1 MADGAKRMLTGT
13 DVRRYRKQLGLSQ
26 IDFARQ
32 VGIAQATLSQIEIG
46 QITLSD
52 DHLKKLE
59 RAFRG
64 PKYELS
70 FAEFQRQAEQEH
82 AERLSALMARQD
94 QYVTLRAWRWS
105 ESFDLDAVP
114 PSDGDAGLVM
124 VRSSGRP
131 LAAVQLNRRSAH
143 WGAGEILVFEHCQR
157 NDVEEGDICL
167 VKAKPPRARRAK
179 TMIALAHKTPSKH
192 GRVLQF
198 EPLSPV
204 SAVFTATDETVQVY
218 LRAIFRCRYL

>member
-1 MADGAKRMLTGT
+1 MLTGF

-26 IDFARQ
+26 MDFARQ
-32 VGIAQATLSQIEIG
+32 VGVSQGMLSQLESG
-46 QITLSD
+46 QINLSH

-70 FAEFQRQAEQEH
+70 FDEFQKQAEQEH
-82 AERLSALMARQD
+82 AERLSALTAQQE
-94 QYVTLRAWRWS
+94 QYVALRAWRWS

-114 PSDGDAGLVM
+114 PSDGNAALVM

-131 LAAVQLNRRSAH
+131 LVAVQLNRRSAH

-167 VKAKPPRARRAK
+167 VKAKPPRARRARA
-179 TMIALAHKTPSKH
+179 MIALAHKTPSKR

-198 EPLSPV
+198 EPLSPA
-204 SAVFTATDETVQVY
+204 SAAFTATDETVQAY

>member
-1 MADGAKRMLTGT
+1 MG
-13 DVRRYRKQLGLSQ
+13 LGQ
-26 IDFARQ
+26 MDFARQ
-32 VGIAQATLSQIEIG
+32 VGFSQGMLSQIEIG

-70 FAEFQRQAEQEH
+70 FDEFQEQAEQEQ
-82 AERLSALMARQD
+82 AERLSALTAQQE

-105 ESFDLDAVP
+105 GSFDLDAVP

-131 LAAVQLNRRSAH
+131 LVAVQLNRRSTH
-143 WGAGEILVFEHCQR
+143 WVTGEILVFEHCQR

-167 VKAKPPRARRAK
+167 VKAKPPRVRLAK
-179 TMIALAHKTPSKH
+179 TMITLARKTQSKR

-204 SAVFTATDETVQVY
+204 SAVFAATDETVQAY
-218 LRAIFRCRYL
+218 LRAIFRCRYLK

>member
-1 MADGAKRMLTGT
+1 MLTGS
-13 DVRRYRKQLGLSQ
+13 DVRGYRKLLGLNQ

-32 VGIAQATLSQIEIG
+32 VGVSQGLLSQLESG
-46 QITLSD
+46 QISLSH

-70 FAEFQRQAEQEH
+70 FDEFQKQAEQEH
-82 AERLSALMARQD
+82 AERLSALTAQQE

-105 ESFDLDAVP
+105 GSFDLDAMP

-143 WGAGEILVFEHCQR
+143 WGAGEILVFEHCQH

-167 VKAKPPRARRAK
+167 VKAKPPRTRRAK
-179 TMIALAHKTPSKH
+179 TMIVLAHQTPSKRD
-192 GRVLQF
+192 RVLQL
-198 EPLSPV
+198 EPLSPA
-204 SAVFTATDETVQVY
+204 SAVFAATDETVQAY
-218 LRAIFRCRYL
+218 LRAIFRCRYLK

>member
-1 MADGAKRMLTGT
+1 MLTGS

-26 IDFARQ
+26 MDFARQ
-32 VGIAQATLSQIEIG
+32 VGFSQGMLSQLESG
-46 QITLSD
+46 QINLSH

-59 RAFRG
+59 TPFRR

-70 FAEFQRQAEQEH
+70 FVDFEKQAEQEYV
-82 AERLSALMARQD
+82 ERLSGLTAQQE
-94 QYVTLRAWRWS
+94 QYVALRAWRWS
-105 ESFDLDAVP
+105 GSFDLDAVP
-114 PSDGDAGLVM
+114 PSDGNAALVM

-131 LAAVQLNRRSAH
+131 LVAVQLYRRGAH

-157 NDVEEGDICL
+157 NVVEEGDICL
-167 VKAKPPRARRAK
+167 VKAKPPRVRRAK
-179 TMIALAHKTPSKH
+179 TMITLARKTPSKL